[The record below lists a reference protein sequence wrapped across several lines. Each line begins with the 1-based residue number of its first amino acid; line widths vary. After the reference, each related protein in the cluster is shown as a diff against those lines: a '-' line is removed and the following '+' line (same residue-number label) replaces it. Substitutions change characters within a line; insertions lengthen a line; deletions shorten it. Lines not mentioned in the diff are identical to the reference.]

1 MANKQVEISM
11 AEWDVMNIIWD
22 KKSVSANEIVVEIQK
37 YKEVS
42 DKTIRTLI
50 TRLYKKEIIKRYK
63 SENIYFYSSN
73 IKEDDIKM
81 KTAKTFLNK
90 LYGGDMKSLVLNFA
104 KNEELNNKKKIE
116 ELRDILNDISKKVIR
131 DMFQTLYICKLYL
144 TLIKLVLLITFKNI
158 LVKMRVYIK

>member
-37 YKEVS
+37 LKEVS

-50 TRLYKKEIIKRYK
+50 TKDYKKKEIIKRYK

-90 LYGGDMKSLVLNFA
+90 LYGGDMKSLVLNFR
-104 KNEELNNKKKIE
+104 KNEELNNKEIE
-116 ELRDILNDISKKVIR
+116 ELRDILNDISKK
-131 DMFQTLYICKLYL
+131 
-144 TLIKLVLLITFKNI
+144 
-158 LVKMRVYIK
+158 

>member
-50 TRLYKKEIIKRYK
+50 TRLLKKIIKRYK

-90 LYGGDMKSLVLNFA
+90 LYGGDMKSLVLNFE
-104 KNEELNNKKKIE
+104 KNEELNNKEIE
-116 ELRDILNDISKKVIR
+116 ELRDILNDISKK
-131 DMFQTLYICKLYL
+131 
-144 TLIKLVLLITFKNI
+144 
-158 LVKMRVYIK
+158 

>member
-50 TRLYKKEIIKRYK
+50 TRLLKKIIKRYK

-104 KNEELNNKKKIE
+104 KNEELNNKEIE
-116 ELRDILNDISKKVIR
+116 ELRDILNDISKK
-131 DMFQTLYICKLYL
+131 
-144 TLIKLVLLITFKNI
+144 
-158 LVKMRVYIK
+158 

>member
-90 LYGGDMKSLVLNFA
+90 LYGRGDMKSLVLNFA
-104 KNEELNNKKKIE
+104 KNEELNNKEIE
-116 ELRDILNDISKKVIR
+116 ELRDILNDISKK
-131 DMFQTLYICKLYL
+131 
-144 TLIKLVLLITFKNI
+144 
-158 LVKMRVYIK
+158 